1 MLFLAALFP
10 VLKEIR
16 KNLRFGLSDRVLC
29 NCGPLWL
36 SGGIVGSAVESEG
49 ELFPYVVKTDPL
61 PGLPSRTISVPG
73 DNEHVCIQEVCFNPV
88 SELHLIKSAA
98 ATRVTSSRP
107 NLRFAEGDKVAVRI
121 KNSTQDGLE
130 QWMSGIVSTVW
141 PRLPGERQWSFAGMS
156 GEFPQEVPYKVD
168 LSPGPPNFVFVH
180 WDNHTLIRR
189 DGLQPQDRVKGI
201 SKRLEIR
208 TCEDGSVEQFD
219 HLTERHKP
227 VPRRPMVDPK
237 DMEVS
242 DSDSD

>member
-1 MLFLAALFP
+1 MSRFWSNHSMFLPYFSY
-10 VLKEIR
+10 V
-16 KNLRFGLSDRVLC
+16 ST
-29 NCGPLWL
+29 
-36 SGGIVGSAVESEG
+36 IVVYHTVEHFYTAKLG
-49 ELFPYVVKTDPL
+49 
-61 PGLPSRTISVPG
+61 
-73 DNEHVCIQEVCFNPV
+73 Q
-88 SELHLIKSAA
+88 
-98 ATRVTSSRP
+98 
-107 NLRFAEGDKVAVRI
+107 VAVRI